1 MINLTNS
8 CRSIPFQPPQP
19 PQERKPAVP
28 TDYTPIL
35 IFFLI
40 ISLITAVILILPH
53 YLGPR
58 RPDKAK
64 SEISEPDKPAYGHAQ
79 RRATIKYYRVALLF
93 SLFSIQV
100 LFLYPWAV
108 LFWNLKWYGLLQI
121 GIFTLLL
128 VVNYLYARQKGLLEW
143 E

>member
-1 MINLTNS
+1 MIRGDTP
-8 CRSIPFQPPQP
+8 RTPQSVL
-19 PQERKPAVP
+19 E
-28 TDYTPIL
+28 
-35 IFFLI
+35 
-40 ISLITAVILILPH
+40 SWTAPH
-53 YLGPR
+53 

-64 SEISEPDKPAYGHAQ
+64 SEISEPGKPAYSHAQ
-79 RRATIKYYRVALLF
+79 RRATIQYYRVALLF

-128 VVNYLYARQKGLLEW
+128 VVNYLYARQKGLLEA
-143 E
+143 